1 MNKADRDRAERI
13 TRLLAEKRAREE
25 KAARVAKEAEAELAA
40 KKARQ
45 DALLARNKADKK
57 AKGR

>member
-1 MNKADRDRAERI
+1 MNKADRERSERI

-25 KAARVAKEAEAELAA
+25 KAARDAEDARKEIAA
-40 KKARQ
+40 RKAQQ

-57 AKGR
+57 ARGR

>member
-25 KAARVAKEAEAELAA
+25 KAARNAREAESELAT